1 MAQREVASM
10 PEDEAVIV
18 AIDPATS
25 FEAFFEAETAPLFR
39 RLCLITG
46 NRAEAEEIAQDAFLR
61 IWERW
66 DRVAELEDRVGYLYR
81 VAMNVFRNR
90 TRRAALALRKTAE
103 PELRT
108 DEFGAADIRS
118 GVARGLAKL
127 TPRQRAAV
135 VLVDL
140 LGYGSEEAGRMLGI
154 RAGTVRSLV
163 IKARK
168 TLREELEEHT

>member
-10 PEDEAVIV
+10 SEDGAAVV
-18 AIDPATS
+18 AVDPAVS
-25 FEAFFEAETAPLFR
+25 FEAFFEAETDTLFR

-46 NRAEAEEIAQDAFLR
+46 NRAEAEEIAQDAFLK

-66 DRVAELEDRVGYLYR
+66 DRVAHVDDRVGYLYR

-90 TRRAALALRKTAE
+90 YRRAALAIRKTAD

-108 DEFGAADIRS
+108 DEFGAAEVRD

-127 TPRQRAAV
+127 TQRQRSAV

-140 LGYGSEEAGRMLGI
+140 LGYGSEEAGQMLASGP
-154 RAGTVRSLV
+154 GPCDRS
-163 IKARK
+163 
-168 TLREELEEHT
+168 

>member
-1 MAQREVASM
+1 M
-10 PEDEAVIV
+10 PDDEGLIV
-18 AIDPATS
+18 AVDPAVS
-25 FEAFFEAETAPLFR
+25 FEVFFEAETETLFR

-46 NRAEAEEIAQDAFLR
+46 NRAEAEEIAQDAFLK

-66 DRVAELEDRVGYLYR
+66 DRVADLDDRVGYLYR

-90 TRRAALALRKTAE
+90 SRRARLAIRKTAD

-108 DEFGAADIRS
+108 DEFGAAEVRE
-118 GVARGLAKL
+118 GVARGLSKL
-127 TPRQRAAV
+127 TPRLRAAV

-140 LGYGSEEAGRMLGI
+140 LGYGSEEAGKMLGI

-168 TLREELEEHT
+168 TLREELEERP

>member
-1 MAQREVASM
+1 M
-10 PEDEAVIV
+10 PEDEAVAV
-18 AIDPATS
+18 AVDPELS
-25 FEAFFEAETAPLFR
+25 FEAFFEAETDTLFR

-66 DRVAELEDRVGYLYR
+66 DRVAEVEDRVGYLYR

-90 TRRAALALRKTAE
+90 SRRAALAIRKAAD

-108 DEFGAADIRS
+108 DEFGAAEVRS

-140 LGYGSEEAGRMLGI
+140 LGFGSEEAGRMLGI

-163 IKARK
+163 IKARQ
-168 TLREELEEHT
+168 TLREELEEHL